1 MSATAMTATV
11 WGHREVEDFLIAEA
25 ALLDSWE
32 LDAWFEL
39 FAEGATY
46 EVPQAAAP
54 EDASP
59 ETSLFYIADDYFRL
73 GQRVRR
79 LKNPEAHSEF
89 PRSVCVRVVSNVRI
103 VKTEGNRAH
112 VEAVFVTYRSKNEI
126 TDIFP
131 GHHRYILETRDDGLR
146 IVSKRSTLA
155 LNNLRPQGRVSIIL
169 PP

>member
-1 MSATAMTATV
+1 MRCRRRPRRKMLRPKPVCSTSRSTISDLVSAF
-11 WGHREVEDFLIAEA
+11 G
-25 ALLDSWE
+25 
-32 LDAWFEL
+32 
-39 FAEGATY
+39 
-46 EVPQAAAP
+46 
-54 EDASP
+54 
-59 ETSLFYIADDYFRL
+59 
-73 GQRVRR
+73 

-169 PP
+169 

>member
-1 MSATAMTATV
+1 MSATAMTKSAAL
-11 WGHREVEDFLIAEA
+11 WDHREVEDFLIAEA
-25 ALLDSWE
+25 ALLDAWE

-46 EVPQAAAP
+46 EVPQAAAA

-73 GQRVRR
+73 GQRIRR

-89 PRSVCVRVVSNVRI
+89 PRSVCARLVSNVRI
-103 VKTEGNRAH
+103 VKTEGNLAH
-112 VEAVFVTYRSKNEI
+112 VAAVFVTYRSKNEI
-126 TDIFP
+126 TDVFP
-131 GHHRYILETRDDGLR
+131 GHHRYILEARDDGLR

-169 PP
+169 